1 MAALDGL
8 KVVDLSR
15 VLGGPFCAQILGDH
29 GATVI
34 KVEGPAGDET
44 RTWGPPFRDGQASY
58 FAGLNRNKEA
68 ICIDLSDPEG
78 RDVLMRLLE
87 NADVLI
93 ENFKTGTLEK
103 WGIGYE
109 EVLSKRFPRLIHC
122 RITGFGDSGPLGGT
136 AGYDAAVQALAGMLS
151 INGSPDG
158 GPTRLGVPV
167 VDVCTGL
174 NAAIGVM
181 IALAERER
189 SNLGQ
194 QIESTLFDNALAA
207 LYPHSINAIYTGKP
221 PQRSGNGHPNIAPY
235 DSYATKTEPLFL
247 AVGNHGQFVRLCRV
261 IGNPGLAEDPRF
273 ASNGERALHRPEL
286 RQALEAEFVRFS
298 AQELFE
304 SLRME
309 NVPCG
314 VIHDVVQALEHPHT
328 SHREMIAEIDSY
340 SAIASPI
347 KLSRTPASYR
357 LAPQNIGQSTQKV
370 LHDYGYSA
378 NEIEALKARNII
390 K

>member
-1 MAALDGL
+1 M
-8 KVVDLSR
+8 
-15 VLGGPFCAQILGDH
+15 
-29 GATVI
+29 
-34 KVEGPAGDET
+34 
-44 RTWGPPFRDGQASY
+44 
-58 FAGLNRNKEA
+58 
-68 ICIDLSDPEG
+68 
-78 RDVLMRLLE
+78 
-87 NADVLI
+87 
-93 ENFKTGTLEK
+93 
-103 WGIGYE
+103 
-109 EVLSKRFPRLIHC
+109 
-122 RITGFGDSGPLGGT
+122 

-235 DSYATKTEPLFL
+235 DSYETKTDPMFL
-247 AVGNHGQFVRLCRV
+247 AVGNNGQFVRLCRV
-261 IGNPGLAEDPRF
+261 IGNPGLADDPRF
-273 ASNGERALHRPEL
+273 ANNGQRALHRPEL
-286 RQALEAEFVRFS
+286 RQALEIEFSRFS

-304 SLRME
+304 LLSKE

-328 SHREMIAEIDSY
+328 THREMIAEIDNY

-357 LAPQNIGQSTQKV
+357 LAPQDIGQSTQKV
-370 LHDYGYSA
+370 LQEYGYTCDEIA
-378 NEIEALKARNII
+378 NLREKMVIS
-390 K
+390 